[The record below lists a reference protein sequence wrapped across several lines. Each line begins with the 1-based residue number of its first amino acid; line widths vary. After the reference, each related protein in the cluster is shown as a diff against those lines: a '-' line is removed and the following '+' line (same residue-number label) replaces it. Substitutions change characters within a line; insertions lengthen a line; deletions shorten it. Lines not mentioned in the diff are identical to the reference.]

1 MKLKLLLTIFCLFPC
16 FAFAQSWILVYA
28 DGDSKIH
35 VNKVS
40 VTKVGRFLSA
50 SDRISMSQFNTIINS
65 TSLYNCAD
73 REISSQVMLVT
84 MPDGSVQDWS
94 SKEKSWT
101 YVQDGEKAA
110 ALSFNY
116 VCMLG
121 KKLK

>member
-1 MKLKLLLTIFCLFPC
+1 MKIKLILITLCLLPSL
-16 FAFAQSWILVYA
+16 AFAQSWILVYA

-35 VNKVS
+35 VNKLS

-65 TSLYNCAD
+65 TSLYNCAE

-101 YVQDGEKAA
+101 YVQDGDKAA

-121 KKLK
+121 KR